1 MNRKVT
7 QEIAEKIKAMALDG
21 MSCPKAAKQL
31 GLDPATVRKYARA
44 AGIEF
49 KDSYHVGFITTWNGY
64 RMIQMPDHPQADSK
78 GYVREHRIVA
88 EKKVGRMLTKDEVAH
103 HDDEVKVNNDPL
115 NLEVMSRKK
124 HARLHA
130 IQQGLGTVIR
140 YRPKEIVSSADE
152 SGRSHG

>member
-7 QEIAEKIKAMALDG
+7 PEIVEKIKAMALSG
-21 MSCPKAAKQL
+21 MSAPKAAKQL
-31 GLDPATVRKYARA
+31 GLDPGTVKKHARA
-44 AGIEF
+44 AGIPF
-49 KDSYHVGFITTWNGY
+49 KDPYHVGFITTWNGY
-64 RMIQMPDHPQADSK
+64 RMIQMPDHPEADSK
-78 GYVREHRIVA
+78 GYVREHRIIA
-88 EKKVGRMLTKDEVAH
+88 ERKLGRPLTKEEVAH
-103 HDDEVKVNNDPL
+103 HDDENKVNNIPE
-115 NLEVMSRKK
+115 NLEVMPRKQ